1 MYLKEEMLHMLKVA
15 SRPFERLNVCVSNR
29 PVPVH
34 PPFRP
39 PAGIWGEEPRRLHD
53 GDATGAEDEEGLDAH
68 GTKAVGTLW
77 SR

>member
-1 MYLKEEMLHMLKVA
+1 MANLPSDQLLPPI
-15 SRPFERLNVCVSNR
+15 STR

-34 PPFRP
+34 PPLRP
-39 PAGIWGEEPRRLHD
+39 AAGVRGEEPRRVHD
-53 GDATGAEDEEGLDAH
+53 GDETGAEDEEGLDAH